1 MKMMKKINF
10 LLLFIAML
18 LWGGC
23 KAPSLLPVEKVEL
36 PETFSGDFDTVSIAS
51 ISRSDFFPDV
61 YLQQYIDTA
70 LVRNHSFQKAIE
82 LVSIARGQVG
92 VSKGALLPELTLGLG
107 GGVERFGD
115 YTMDGVGNSTTN
127 TPELSSDKHIPDPY
141 TNINIGLNFNWEA
154 DVWGKLTDKK
164 RAAVARWMKTI
175 EAKRLAQTLLVAE
188 VATQYYDLVG
198 LDKKRFILKEAIRK
212 ARDSYQLTNE
222 LMKEGEVSRL
232 SVDQFRSR
240 RLKLE
245 EMLLDTEQRIG
256 EVERALALLVGKLPF
271 EILRSDF
278 EEVCKMEFPSQTG
291 IPAQW
296 IHYRPDIKAAEL
308 ELLASKSDVLAA
320 RKAFFPSLLI
330 GGGAGFNAFNL
341 KQWFNSP
348 ASLVYNLAAGIT
360 APIFRKNEIRVL
372 WSEAKSRQRIALL
385 DYHQVVLQSY
395 QEVVNLLAA
404 SWQIDKRRI
413 LKEEESRIHHRSI
426 YNANEL
432 FETGFAGY
440 LDVLSADERYLE
452 CELERV
458 ELIITYCKVHAFL
471 YRSLGGGCY

>member
-1 MKMMKKINF
+1 M
-10 LLLFIAML
+10 
-18 LWGGC
+18 
-23 KAPSLLPVEKVEL
+23 
-36 PETFSGDFDTVSIAS
+36 
-51 ISRSDFFPDV
+51 
-61 YLQQYIDTA
+61 
-70 LVRNHSFQKAIE
+70 
-82 LVSIARGQVG
+82 
-92 VSKGALLPELTLGLG
+92 
-107 GGVERFGD
+107 
-115 YTMDGVGNSTTN
+115 
-127 TPELSSDKHIPDPY
+127 
-141 TNINIGLNFNWEA
+141 
-154 DVWGKLTDKK
+154 
-164 RAAVARWMKTI
+164 
-175 EAKRLAQTLLVAE
+175 LVAE

-404 SWQIDKRRI
+404 SCQIDKRRT

-458 ELIITYCKVHAFL
+458 ELNITYCKVHAFL